1 MVKYLLVISLCFG
14 YNVNAQKT
22 VPRIPDSLKSADF
35 DYLFDCIE
43 KQDIDSAKR
52 EIFLK
57 AFLDKARSEK
67 NWEELSNAYKN
78 YVHYAPAAQKLIY
91 ADSMVMAA
99 KKSND
104 NSIIGSA
111 YLSRGVAYYGQKRL
125 RKAMD
130 SYLIADQYI
139 SKTDDGYLIHK
150 TKYQIAQ
157 IKFYLGYYH
166 EAISL
171 FNQCTEYFKDNDDRA
186 YLNSLHSLGACYKMV
201 GNHGMSTEINRLGI
215 AEGIRRGNLDMQ
227 HYFVQSEGINQCLIH
242 NYESALHKLQSSL
255 SGIRSNSDFSNE
267 MVSNFYIGKCFWG
280 LNEKEKAM
288 SYFKKVDLGFSQHAY
303 MRPDLRQAYEY
314 MISYYRDRKMI
325 EAQLH
330 YVERLLAVDKKLHI
344 TYTYL
349 QGKIRKE
356 YETQDLLREQQIL
369 RHSVDSQKNNDRISI
384 SVICI
389 LFLLILL
396 GIIWFFKSRSESRKK
411 YEELLQK
418 IEIETRA
425 KSEKT
430 DELDFAISS
439 DVEQAVLQSLKKFE
453 VGRKFLEKGLNLT
466 KLAGHFNTNT
476 KYLSVIIARH
486 RNQNFSQYINSL
498 KIDYIAKRIRNE
510 KTLQN
515 YTHDALALEAGFSTT
530 RRFVKAFVSCTGIT
544 PKYFIEELRKDENL
558 P

>member
-1 MVKYLLVISLCFG
+1 MVRYLLVISLCLC
-14 YNVNAQKT
+14 YIANAQKT
-22 VPRIPDSLKSADF
+22 IAKIPDSLRNRNF

-43 KQDIDSAKR
+43 KQEQSIAVR
-52 EIFLK
+52 EIYLK
-57 AFLDKARSEK
+57 AFLNKAQLEK

-171 FNQCTEYFKDNDDRA
+171 FNQCIAYFKDNDARA

-215 AEGIRRGNLDMQ
+215 AEGKRTGNLDMQ
-227 HYFVQSEGINQCLIH
+227 HYFVQSEGINQCMIH
-242 NYESALHKLQSSL
+242 NYDTALQKLQSSL
-255 SGIRSNSDFSNE
+255 PAIRDNNDFSNE
-267 MVSNFYIGKCFWG
+267 MVSDFYIGRCYWG

-288 SYFKKVDLGFSQHAY
+288 PYFKKVDQGFSQHEY

-330 YVERLLAVDKKLHI
+330 YVERLLAADKKLHV
-344 TYTYL
+344 TYAYL

-356 YETQDLLREQQIL
+356 YETQDLLREQKIL
-369 RHSVDSQKNNDRISI
+369 RKSVNSQKNNDRISI
-384 SVICI
+384 SVISI
-389 LFLLILL
+389 LFLLILF
-396 GIIWFFKSRSESRKK
+396 GIVWFFKSRSESRKK

-418 IEIETRA
+418 IENETRA

-439 DVEQAVLQSLKKFE
+439 DVEKAVLQSLKKFE
-453 VGRKFLEKGLNLT
+453 AGSKFLEKNLDLT
-466 KLAGHFNTNT
+466 KLAGQFNTNT
-476 KYLSVIIARH
+476 RYLSIIIMRH
-486 RNQNFSQYINSL
+486 RNQKFNQYINSL

-510 KTLQN
+510 KILQN
-515 YTHDALALEAGFSTT
+515 YTHESLALEAGFSTT
-530 RRFVKAFVSCTGIT
+530 RRFVKAFVSFTGIT
-544 PKYFIEELRKDENL
+544 PKYFIEELRKEESGL
-558 P
+558 